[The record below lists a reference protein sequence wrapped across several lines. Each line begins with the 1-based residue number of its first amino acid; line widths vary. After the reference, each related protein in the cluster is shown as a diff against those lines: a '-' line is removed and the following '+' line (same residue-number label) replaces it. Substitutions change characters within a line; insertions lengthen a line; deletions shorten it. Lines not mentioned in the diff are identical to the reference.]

1 MSNENVKEQI
11 IDAFISV
18 FNEYGHKVTLD
29 KVAAFLHISKKT
41 IYKYFA
47 SKEEIY
53 DYILLNAS
61 SEISAKQKMIY
72 EDKTLS
78 IKEKIS
84 RFLTI
89 ETNKEKE
96 IDIAK
101 LNELEVYDPVF
112 YKKLI
117 TSYEKNWGQFI
128 VLLNDGIKEKAIKEN
143 TNPLFIVSL
152 LTSGME
158 MLYKNDFLKRSGLTY
173 SEAIK
178 ELASTIL
185 GGIYI
190 K

>member
-1 MSNENVKEQI
+1 M
-11 IDAFISV
+11 F
-18 FNEYGHKVTLD
+18 
-29 KVAAFLHISKKT
+29 
-41 IYKYFA
+41 
-47 SKEEIY
+47 
-53 DYILLNAS
+53 
-61 SEISAKQKMIY
+61 
-72 EDKTLS
+72 
-78 IKEKIS
+78 
-84 RFLTI
+84 
-89 ETNKEKE
+89 
-96 IDIAK
+96 
-101 LNELEVYDPVF
+101 ELF

-128 VLLNDGIKEKAIKEN
+128 VLLNDGIKEKSIKEN

-152 LTSGME
+152 LSSGME